1 MAPPHDRLSPP
12 RQFPGWL
19 TKLAAAKR
27 AALEALSAEE
37 RTEAA
42 EDLKGRRERIK
53 ARRAASL
60 ALAQQIFALNDAGHT
75 VFEIAAAVDRRP
87 KTIIVLAAKR
97 GVSISRSTEKVR
109 RAVVLPRAREDALRR
124 MADDYGTVPEKALD
138 DLLTFA
144 LDDDAAVARR
154 VLRVRR
160 KTPDESADQVARG
173 GPPASQRRTNTGAD
187 RRGAQPQ
194 PVDCP

>member
-1 MAPPHDRLSPP
+1 MAPPHDRLPPP
-12 RQFPGWL
+12 RQFPSWL

-75 VFEIAAAVDRRP
+75 VFEIAAKVDRRP

-109 RAVVLPRAREDALRR
+109 RAVVLPREREDALRR
-124 MADDYGTVPEKALD
+124 MADDYRTTPEKALD

-154 VLRVRR
+154 ILRVRR
-160 KTPDESADQVARG
+160 RTQDEGADQVARRCA
-173 GPPASQRRTNTGAD
+173 PASQ
-187 RRGAQPQ
+187 
-194 PVDCP
+194 

>member
-1 MAPPHDRLSPP
+1 MAPPHDRPPPP

-19 TKLAAAKR
+19 TKLHPGREAF
-27 AALEALSAEE
+27 EALSADEKA
-37 RTEAA
+37 EAA
-42 EDLKGRRERIK
+42 EELRSRRERAK
-53 ARRAASL
+53 ARRAV
-60 ALAQQIFALNDAGHT
+60 AQARARRIFALYDAGHT
-75 VFEIAAAVDRRP
+75 VVEIAAAVDRRP
-87 KTIIVLAAKR
+87 FTIIKIAAKR
-97 GVSISRSTEKVR
+97 GVSISRSTKKVR
-109 RAVVLPRAREDALRR
+109 RAVVLPRSREDALRR
-124 MADDYGTVPEKALD
+124 MADDYRTTPEKALD

-144 LDDDAAVARR
+144 LDDDAAVGRR